1 MGSEDMTRAHPYSCG
16 QLAADADTSARPAED
31 EGKRRTMETRD
42 TLPRHVPGSD
52 EIRAADEGGAIRIDG
67 MVAQPGTLSAVMLEG
82 LPRTRL
88 TERFT
93 CEEGWSVDDL
103 TWEGISLAAVLALGQ
118 PIPKARYVRVCA
130 GPYWVALLLAE
141 CESAL
146 LCDRLNGEPLA
157 REHGAPWRLIVPGG
171 ACFTS
176 VKWVSALEVAAEAG
190 EVTAERIARAR
201 LAGASGG

>member
-1 MGSEDMTRAHPYSCG
+1 MDI
-16 QLAADADTSARPAED
+16 
-31 EGKRRTMETRD
+31 RD
-42 TLPRHVPGSD
+42 TLPRHAPASD
-52 EIRAADEGGAIRIDG
+52 EMRAANEEGVIRIAG
-67 MVAQPGTLSAVMLEG
+67 LVAQPRLLSAATLEA

-93 CEEGWSVDDL
+93 CEEGWSVDGL
-103 TWEGISLAAVLALGQ
+103 AWEGIPLAAALALGR
-118 PIPKARYVRVCA
+118 PLPAARYVRIYA
-130 GPYWVALLLAE
+130 GPYWVALPLAD
-141 CESAL
+141 CETAL